1 LTVAVKSRLQL
12 FAAAVLFSTGGAAIK
27 ACSFDAWEVTGL
39 RAAIAG
45 IALAVLLPEA
55 RRGWTRR
62 TALVALSYAL
72 TVIVFV
78 RANKLTTALNAIFLQ
93 STSPLY
99 IVLLGPWLL
108 RERARPRDGV
118 FMGILA
124 VGLSLFFVG
133 LEPPAR
139 TAPDPLQGN
148 VMALVSGLACGLMV
162 MGFRWLGRAGGAYGS
177 PTAAV
182 VIGNVMAVSIT
193 APLALPLTPAGDGD
207 WAVIGYL
214 GLVQIA
220 LAYYLMVEGLRHVPA
235 LEASLLMFIEPV
247 LAPIWAWLL
256 HGEKPGLFSLAGG
269 AVILVATLWHAWA
282 GVRDAAPTDP
292 EAAAAS

>member
-1 LTVAVKSRLQL
+1 VTVALRSRLQL

-45 IALAVLLPEA
+45 LALALVLPAA
-55 RRGWTRR
+55 RRGWSWR
-62 TALVALSYAL
+62 TVLVALSYAL

-99 IVLLGPWLL
+99 IVLLGPLL
-108 RERARPRDGV
+108 LHERARRRDV
-118 FMGILA
+118 LFMAVLA
-124 VGLSLFFVG
+124 AGLSLFFIG
-133 LEPPAR
+133 LDPPVR
-139 TAPDPLQGN
+139 TAPDPFQGN
-148 VMALVSGLACGLMV
+148 VMALVSGLSCGLMM
-162 MGFRWLGRAGGAYGS
+162 MGFRWLGRGGAPGGS

-182 VIGNVMAVSIT
+182 VVGNLIAFSVCL
-193 APLALPLTPAGDGD
+193 PLALPLTAAGPRD

-220 LAYYLMVEGLRHVPA
+220 LAYFLMVEGLRHVPA

-247 LAPIWAWLL
+247 LSPIWAWLL
-256 HGEKPGLFSLAGG
+256 HGERPGLFSLAGG
-269 AVILVATLWHAWA
+269 VVILAATLGHAWA
-282 GVRDAAPTDP
+282 GVQDAAPTDA
-292 EAAAAS
+292 EAAAAL